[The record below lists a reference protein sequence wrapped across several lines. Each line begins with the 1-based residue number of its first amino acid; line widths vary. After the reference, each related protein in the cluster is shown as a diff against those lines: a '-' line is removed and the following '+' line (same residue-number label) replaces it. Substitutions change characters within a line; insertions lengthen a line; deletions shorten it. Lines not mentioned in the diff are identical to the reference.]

1 MLVAAREMG
10 ATHAELV
17 RYGHSGETTGD
28 DRSVV
33 GYAGVLVT

>member
-17 RYGHSGETTGD
+17 RYGHSGEVTGD
-28 DRSVV
+28 DDQVV
-33 GYAGVLVT
+33 GYAAIRVW